1 MNIQRDLKELQ
12 KNEKKSKIQK
22 SKNLGKNF
30 WNKEYSQTDSDKF
43 SLSENPSEDLQKFTR
58 WLGREYKD
66 EYINKY
72 TKFIDAGCGNG
83 RNSIWLSETFGAK
96 GIGYDLSEIAIK
108 NANQKKLEK
117 KLENNLNFFV
127 QNLNQ
132 PIKAENNSHDLV
144 LDMVASHVL
153 RKEEREYFK
162 NEVLRV
168 LKSGGYYFLKSLPES
183 YKRYSENVDAKGQVI
198 KAFNPRRTARDYCSS
213 LNIFGLDWEL
223 AYSAQY
229 STADL
234 KNKLRYAWL
243 PGFTNF
249 FDEKFSKDHQL
260 PQYLALDN
268 TEKNILKRDLS
279 LTDIRNLNLKEY
291 SDFGFRCTAKPN
303 QASQEKLDSFKTN
316 PPILP

>member
-1 MNIQRDLKELQ
+1 MKLKWRVQ

-168 LKSGGYYFLKSLPES
+168 LKSGGYYFLKSLLLDDDLHAKKMIRDDAGKAGEENS
-183 YKRYSENVDAKGQVI
+183 YI
-198 KAFNPRRTARDYCSS
+198 HPTM
-213 LNIFGLDWEL
+213 NIFEHV
-223 AYSAQY
+223 
-229 STADL
+229 
-234 KNKLRYAWL
+234 
-243 PGFTNF
+243 P
-249 FDEKFSKDHQL
+249 
-260 PQYLALDN
+260 
-268 TEKNILKRDLS
+268 TENE
-279 LTDIRNLNLKEY
+279 LKEFY
-291 SDFGFRCTAKPN
+291 KNEFEI
-303 QASQEKLDSFKTN
+303 EKIEKSFAHKIKGRANKRRSITMY
-316 PPILP
+316 LRKR